1 MFEIWCHIYASM
13 CLPITHCQSQVLTQ
27 EITFAISPNHH
38 QSSPIITDRTARSY
52 FPFAARPFSSSAP
65 AANLQTC
72 NILRYLA
79 TPSIHSILLSLSSAS
94 SISSTSISCN
104 TIHPYRPF
112 CQHQHMIIIVGII
125 STTQP
130 YCPYRQHQHI
140 IIDIVSVIALG
151 SPAPS
156 TSTRPN
162 SSKTQTARQKLTNSY
177 ESMGALE
184 LQLQPKLHIVV
195 RTKHL

>member
-1 MFEIWCHIYASM
+1 MHLCA
-13 CLPITHCQSQVLTQ
+13 CLLPIANRKYRARRSYLPFLLITDHHRSNLEIIFPFCRAAFLLLGPSCQLADMQYL
-27 EITFAISPNHH
+27 AISCNTLH
-38 QSSPIITDRTARSY
+38 
-52 FPFAARPFSSSAP
+52 PFHTVLVVSIFDIV
-65 AANLQTC
+65 
-72 NILRYLA
+72 NIN
-79 TPSIHSILLSLSSAS
+79 IVNIN
-94 SISSTSISCN
+94 ISSTSISCN
-104 TIHPYRPF
+104 IIHPYRPY
-112 CQHQHMIIIVGII
+112 CQHQHIIIIVSII

-140 IIDIVSVIALG
+140 IINIVSVIALA

-156 TSTRPN
+156 TSTRPK
-162 SSKTQTARQKLTNSY
+162 SSKKQAARQKLTNSY